1 MKVRHLCFPVVALAW
16 LLAPAP
22 ALANGSCTITS
33 VALSAQTYNNGL
45 LTATGTVNY
54 TCTRTS
60 NAVDGNRITFN
71 VTADPGLNYS
81 GGTRQ
86 AANGS
91 NDISYSLRVG
101 AANWGDGTAGLGN
114 GHSVTVNYTG
124 GQTTKSSSFNFTLRV
139 PASQNPQT
147 APTPYLDTFVV
158 DGTCTTAKGTP
169 CAVTGN
175 TGQVSILAPTS
186 CTLGTPANFT
196 LSYTAFQASPAMN
209 NTSFAVN
216 CGNGGPYRM
225 SVSPTGATVLGITYT
240 LKLGTAPNSATDV
253 SSTTTYNRTGTGSP
267 DTYYV
272 NASAVPG
279 QSGICS
285 GAVCSQLGPSHTL
298 LLEY

>member
-1 MKVRHLCFPVVALAW
+1 MKVRHLRFLVFAQLWFLAA
-16 LLAPAP
+16 APAF
-22 ALANGSCTITS
+22 ANGTCTITS
-33 VALSAQTYNNGL
+33 VTLAAQTYTNAL

-60 NAVDGNRITFN
+60 NAVDGNRITFR

-114 GHSVTVNYTG
+114 SHNVNVGFMGT
-124 GQTTKSSSFNFTLRV
+124 QTTKSGSFNFTLRV
-139 PASQNPQT
+139 PGSQNPQT

-169 CAVTGN
+169 CSVTGD

-186 CTLGTPANFT
+186 CTLSKPANFT
-196 LSYTAFQASPAMN
+196 LSYMAFQSSPAMN
-209 NTSFAVN
+209 NTNFAVN
-216 CGNGGPYRM
+216 CSNGGPYRM
-225 SVSPTGATVLGITYT
+225 SVSPTGATVLGIAYT
-240 LKLGTAPNSATDV
+240 LKLGTGSNSAIDI
-253 SSTTTYNRTGTGSP
+253 SSTTTYNRTGTGSSQ
-267 DTYYV
+267 TYYV

-279 QSGICS
+279 QSGTCS
-285 GAVCSQLGPSHTL
+285 GGPCTQLGPSHTL